1 MMQKDLQHW
10 QSWQNLNWHNTRKA
24 AVCTANVRVNKMEE
38 ELEKAFLL
46 FFLFIPGRSLRHI
59 APWHHVMY
67 RKKELAVCS
76 ASSF

>member
-46 FFLFIPGRSLRHI
+46 FFYLYW
-59 APWHHVMY
+59 AEV
-67 RKKELAVCS
+67 
-76 ASSF
+76 